1 VHNETVRS
9 IVFAYIILY
18 VTDTSCRAKARAILM
33 LSLTY
38 AVLIH
43 RAYTALR
50 PLNSAVA
57 NDDIINDGSFTR
69 D

>member
-1 VHNETVRS
+1 VSRKGTRDINAFFNLR
-9 IVFAYIILY
+9 Y
-18 VTDTSCRAKARAILM
+18 
-33 LSLTY
+33 
-38 AVLIH
+38 VLIH